1 MKKFGLAIP
10 IVLLGFTLAACGHSD
25 SANKSTATNSSTSQS
40 TTTTNSS
47 TSQST
52 APSSSTSADAASTSS
67 TQNQSKKIA
76 IKQASTTSRIGQ
88 LNHQLQAALG
98 DIALPQADGL
108 DKGSSNLNVRYTG
121 DTNNYQIFYSV
132 GNRPSA
138 FNATTLSKQN
148 PYATLKKETFSSNAQ
163 AAAQINHI
171 DAQSNKGLPTTDLG
185 SGLTGYSDMGAGN
198 IHLLWNEGNW
208 SLSVH
213 AINIENQDPTPMA
226 KKVVQ
231 LLNTY
236 SLPAPNKY
244 GQIQFDVNI
253 NPGARNQIIKW
264 QDQNIVYTIEAHDP
278 TTAIK
283 FAASI
288 K

>member
-1 MKKFGLAIP
+1 MKKFGLVIP
-10 IVLLGFTLAACGHSD
+10 VVLLGFTLAACGHSD
-25 SANKSTATNSSTSQS
+25 SANKSTSTNSATSQSSTSQN
-40 TTTTNSS
+40 TS
-47 TSQST
+47 TSS
-52 APSSSTSADAASTSS
+52 SSSTDAATTSG
-67 TQNQSKKIA
+67 TQNQSKQLAVK
-76 IKQASTTSRIGQ
+76 KASTTSRIGQ

-108 DKGSSNLNVRYTG
+108 QKGSQNLNVRYTG
-121 DTNNYQIFYSV
+121 NTTNYQIFYSV
-132 GNRPSA
+132 GNQPSA
-138 FNATTLSKQN
+138 FNAAALSKQN

-171 DAQSNKGLPTTDLG
+171 DAQANKGLPTTDLG
-185 SGLTGYSDMGAGN
+185 SGLTGYADRGAGN

-253 NPGARNQIIKW
+253 NPGARDQIIKW
-264 QDQNIVYTIEAHDP
+264 QEQNIVYTIEAHNP